1 MIKIADRRW
10 REIVLLAE
18 QLAEQPTYTIAG
30 RLFRLLAAID
40 ATQPL
45 RASDPHL
52 ARVVI
57 TDIATGKPVSANQ
70 IEMPL
75 DDLRLGDD

>member
-10 REIVLLAE
+10 REIIQLAE

-30 RLFRLLAAID
+30 RLFRLLQAIN

-45 RASDPHL
+45 RASAPGAAGIAIFDL
-52 ARVVI
+52 
-57 TDIATGKPVSANQ
+57 ATGKPVPLNKQ
-70 IEMPL
+70 EMPL
-75 DDLRLGDD
+75 DDLTLE